1 MLIFNYP
8 TNDDHGI
15 FQCLAYNAKQYKQ
28 STTDVLIS
36 REGVSNN
43 TATGKLLQVNCV
55 VLYKIVTLICS
66 KVD

>member
-43 TATGKLLQVNCV
+43 TATGKLCSTLLNCNTN
-55 VLYKIVTLICS
+55 LFQS
-66 KVD
+66 